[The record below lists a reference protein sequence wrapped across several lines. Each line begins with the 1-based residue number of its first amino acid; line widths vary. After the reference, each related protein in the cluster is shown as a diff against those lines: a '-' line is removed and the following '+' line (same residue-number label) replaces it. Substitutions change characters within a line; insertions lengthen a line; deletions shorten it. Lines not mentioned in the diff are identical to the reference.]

1 MAKYFFITSV
11 EMKEADYPVIQV
23 AKDDTPVPYLNPK
36 YMDMAEKVDVSFET
50 ETIKAREFK
59 VGVGGSGVHIGLC
72 REAQDAIGVWLE
84 SFENLQ
90 ESYYDLH
97 KKYIQEQRNYIYDLN
112 TFRESLSELRDK
124 FWKQHNEL
132 RFYRNMNFWERLRF
146 LFKIW

>member
-1 MAKYFFITSV
+1 MPKCTFITKIEKAES
-11 EMKEADYPVIQV
+11 DCPIIQV

-36 YMDMAEKVDVSFET
+36 DMDMAEKVDVSFET
-50 ETIKAREFK
+50 ETIKARKFK
-59 VGVGGSGVHIGLC
+59 VGIGGSDVYIGLC

-97 KKYIQEQRNYIYDLN
+97 KKYIQEQKKFRHDLDW
-112 TFRESLSELRDK
+112 FKDSLLNLNDR
-124 FWKQHNEL
+124 FWRMNNKL